1 MTLPI
6 DFSTDADVFDG
17 LQNVAVQLPDAGEP
31 MTAAALKRPI
41 TLRELELSNGLYL
54 PGDVRWHFSATGL
67 SQSPVVGTLIT
78 ESDGRTW
85 SVIEMEGAVFGAR
98 YTCTARSVGGSP

>member
-1 MTLPI
+1 MSLPL

-17 LQNVAVQLPDAGEP
+17 LQPVTLQPPDDGEP
-31 MTAAALKRPI
+31 VVASALKRPI

-67 SQSPVVGTLIT
+67 IQEPIVGTLIT
-78 ESDGRTW
+78 EADGRTW
-85 SVIEMEGAVFGAR
+85 SVVEMEGAVFGAR
-98 YTCTARSVGGSP
+98 YTCTARSVGGS

>member
-6 DFSTDADVFDG
+6 DFSADADVFDG
-17 LQNVAVQLPDAGEP
+17 LQPVTVQLPDDSEP
-31 MTAAALKRPI
+31 LSVAALKRPI

-67 SQSPVVGTLIT
+67 AQEPVVGTLLT
-78 ESDGRTW
+78 EADGRTW
-85 SVIEMEGAVFGAR
+85 SVIDMEGAVFGAR
-98 YTCTARSVGGSP
+98 YTCTARAVGGP